1 MSNPKNSPL
10 DHRPQPVSSQP
21 AWSSGCLLL
30 LVLLLFGLSGG
41 IFYLGPELFVRLGF
55 QQPATTPDTAQASTA
70 DLTPPDGEAAARLNS
85 YGWVDQGAEVVRLPI
100 EQAMALIAERGLPI
114 QGSEPA
120 AGEQTL
126 AVAPSPTPTAEPPT
140 PTPDEATPP
149 AIKATPT
156 LADVLDEPSPPT
168 ATPIDVLDEL
178 PTPTPTVED
187 VLNELPT
194 PTVEEATGVEPT
206 PTPEPPPTEPPA
218 PVVDLANV
226 SFQNHV
232 LPIFD
237 EHCTECHA
245 DDNPE
250 EGLLLTSYEDTLFG
264 SWNGE
269 VIVPGDPDDSYLVE
283 QVVNGRMPKKRDP
296 LSPQEI
302 EIIIAWV
309 EAGAPDN

>member
-1 MSNPKNSPL
+1 MG
-10 DHRPQPVSSQP
+10 RPRGRGGAP
-21 AWSSGCLLL
+21 AYRTGHGSDCGT
-30 LVLLLFGLSGG
+30 G
-41 IFYLGPELFVRLGF
+41 
-55 QQPATTPDTAQASTA
+55 ATDS
-70 DLTPPDGEAAARLNS
+70 
-85 YGWVDQGAEVVRLPI
+85 
-100 EQAMALIAERGLPI
+100 
-114 QGSEPA
+114 GSEPTSD
-120 AGEQTL
+120 EQTL

-140 PTPDEATPP
+140 PTPEE
-149 AIKATPT
+149 ATPT
-156 LADVLDEPSPPT
+156 LADILDEPPPPT

-178 PTPTPTVED
+178 PTPTPTAED
-187 VLNELPT
+187 VLDELPT
-194 PTVEEATGVEPT
+194 PTIEEATGFEPTPTVGATPAVEVT

-226 SFQNHV
+226 SFRDHV